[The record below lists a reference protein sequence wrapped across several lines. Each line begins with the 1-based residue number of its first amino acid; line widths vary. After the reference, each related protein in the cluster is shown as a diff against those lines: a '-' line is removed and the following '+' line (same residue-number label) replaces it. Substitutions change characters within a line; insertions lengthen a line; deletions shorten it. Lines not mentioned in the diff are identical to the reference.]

1 MLSRLSKKLIIT
13 FAVLSVFVFTI
24 SFAVIDLQEGLVS
37 YWSFDTEF
45 PGSVDIAGTPT
56 SGTVTPDTAEANN
69 ENNALVQGATPTPGP
84 SNTAYLFDGSSSLTV
99 SDSDSLDLD
108 EDLSLSFWMNP
119 GFPENFGDVG
129 CSSSG
134 SGLFVKDSAFSLCSI
149 NEVLNASF
157 EEDSPALDDW
167 TEVISATG
175 STERDTVQ
183 VLFGEASLKLQ
194 MTNSGSSGDG
204 VQRHQGITASEGD
217 IWSVGTS
224 IFVEALS
231 GANAMLRMTF
241 RDSGGSIVG
250 STFTETLPVNADF
263 EEVEIIN
270 KTAPASTDTIRIQLR
285 IEATGSGAIGTAY
298 FDGVTAVKNDE
309 LVNLELDLTGVTSTP
324 FQSNLLLPEQTSL
337 YTVTRDG
344 TTGDVIF
351 CRGLFGAAIPVCDDA
366 ISGGTESLTTNTN
379 DLVMG
384 ENFEGVLDEM
394 RLWDRVLSLDEITFM
409 QTIFPETV
417 ISQDLKSG
425 ADFIASLFLL
435 PKDVFATGII
445 GIIGL
450 VLYAATRTV
459 HLMLGFIL
467 AGVFIAVIY
476 EYYDWWL
483 LLIPVGLV
491 TVFIILRITKII
503 KPREAE

>member
-1 MLSRLSKKLIIT
+1 MLSRLSKKLIII

-24 SFAVIDLQEGLVS
+24 SFAVIDLQEDLVS

-45 PGSVDIAGTPT
+45 PGSVDIAETPT

-84 SNTAYLFDGSSSLTV
+84 ANTAYYFDGSADLTV

-108 EDLSLSFWMNP
+108 SDLSLSFWMNP
-119 GFPENFGDVG
+119 DAVEFYEGTQN
-129 CSSSG
+129 
-134 SGLFVKDSAFSLCSI
+134 LFVKDGAYELRTVE
-149 NEVLNASF
+149 NEVLNSSF

-167 TEVISATG
+167 TATVSG
-175 STERDTVQ
+175 NHTGTITRSEEESK
-183 VLFGEASLKLQ
+183 FGEASAKINISD
-194 MTNSGSSGDG
+194 TSAA
-204 VQRHQGITASEGD
+204 GISFIRQDISASEGE
-217 IWSVGTS
+217 IWSVGVWINIIDFDINT
-224 IFVEALS
+224 VR
-231 GANAMLRMTF
+231 LRIRW
-241 RDSGGSIVG
+241 RDSGGNQLQV
-250 STFTETLPVNADF
+250 L
-263 EEVEIIN
+263 
-270 KTAPASTDTIRIQLR
+270 TD
-285 IEATGSGAIGTAY
+285 S
-298 FDGVTAVKNDE
+298 
-309 LVNLELDLTGVTSTP
+309 LTGVTSGWVQVTRTATSPSSTATLRIEIDTDSTTAGQSVVAFVDGFQAIKATSLENIELNLPGVTNTP
-324 FQSNLLLPEQTSL
+324 FQSSLIEDQEGVTAL

-417 ISQDLKSG
+417 ISEDLKSG

-459 HLMLGFIL
+459 HLMLGFVLI
-467 AGVFIAVIY
+467 GVFVGVIY